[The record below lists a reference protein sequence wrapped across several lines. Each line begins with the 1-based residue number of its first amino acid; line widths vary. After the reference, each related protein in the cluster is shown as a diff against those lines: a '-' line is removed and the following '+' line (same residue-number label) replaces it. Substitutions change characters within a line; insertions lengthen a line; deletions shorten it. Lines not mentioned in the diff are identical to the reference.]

1 MWVVGLTGSV
11 ALRLLSQHSHVFK
24 TALAP
29 PPHLFLVSPWS
40 PPLPATDPLYYRQPL
55 NWIPDTLI
63 TTQEYTLP
71 IITTT
76 LRGVD
81 EALPAVK
88 EAIQE
93 TTTAVNEAIGSA
105 VDSVRSWW
113 SGKVTPSNMSRD
125 ASNSSTGAGNA
136 PTTNKPDKDLKSVDQ
151 LGAIPSSMTG
161 LPTVPDAVVPDD
173 DDDEEEERPRLWAP
187 SAKNLAMDYMQAE
200 NTKGIAQGML
210 LLRTVS

>member
-1 MWVVGLTGSV
+1 M
-11 ALRLLSQHSHVFK
+11 FK

-40 PPLPATDPLYYRQPL
+40 PPLPTSDPLYYRQPL
-55 NWIPDTLI
+55 DWIPDTLI

-71 IITTT
+71 FIATT
-76 LRGVD
+76 LRGV
-81 EALPAVK
+81 EETLPVVK
-88 EAIQE
+88 EAFHE
-93 TTTAVNEAIGSA
+93 TSAVVNEAIGSA

-113 SGKVTPSNMSRD
+113 SGKATPSNMSRA
-125 ASNSSTGAGNA
+125 ASSSSSNGVGEASATAKA
-136 PTTNKPDKDLKSVDQ
+136 EKDVKSVDQ

-173 DDDEEEERPRLWAP
+173 DEEDEERQRLWAP

-200 NTKGIAQGML
+200 NTKGIAQGL
-210 LLRTVS
+210 L